1 MPQPLLIQAVVSKAE
16 RAALVAAFEQLC
28 ECLGAASGIAWPV
41 KLDFRPSLSAVDLS
55 ATIVIASLMPELA
68 RDDEPV
74 PQIVRRWRENV
85 SPLIAATIPAVFVCT
100 VFRCI
105 ANYPVLSRPEELT
118 LIERIRRL
126 NLVVVELSHET
137 GAMVIDI
144 DRIFA
149 HLGARALRTNYL
161 LNGPEAAEVAGHAIV
176 SNILSAGLDDFI
188 PFEVQQRAKQFQGD
202 LPRGAL
208 PDIGAFIQRRLTV
221 KAARA
226 GANASG

>member
-1 MPQPLLIQAVVSKAE
+1 MSVSAQRLELLGPLNLTFAP
-16 RAALVAAFEQLC
+16 R
-28 ECLGAASGIAWPV
+28 
-41 KLDFRPSLSAVDLS
+41 LSAVDLS

-105 ANYPVLSRPEELT
+105 ANYPAISKPEELT

-126 NLVVVELSHET
+126 NLVAVELSHET

-161 LNGPEAAEVAGHAIV
+161 LNGPAAAEVAGHALLRTSSLQDLTISSRSRF
-176 SNILSAGLDDFI
+176 SNEQSSFRETYLEA
-188 PFEVQQRAKQFQGD
+188 PYR
-202 LPRGAL
+202 
-208 PDIGAFIQRRLTV
+208 T
-221 KAARA
+221 
-226 GANASG
+226 